1 MNSHNQRQGRR
12 ISFSLLLAVFVLSLS
27 TPIKT
32 FSAGPYCG
40 VYCLYGAMKLSGC
53 KAELRQLIKPEYI
66 GSQMGS
72 SLAELKKGAEDFGL
86 NAKTVGNLGG
96 KGLRESPYPVILHVK
111 SSAESSRYDH
121 YVLYVGESAGKS
133 RIFDPPEPVRSVPF
147 YELAS
152 IWDGNGL
159 IVSAKPIDLGA
170 IFAPARK
177 RFIFYAAIVVT
188 IILLIR
194 RLRKRWGIA
203 VKSIKGRLG
212 LSVLEG
218 AGLVTASV
226 FCGMFYHFVSD
237 AGFLAHP
244 AATAGVQKAYAGSF
258 IPKVGKA
265 KAEKL
270 LGSETVFID
279 ARYALDYKA
288 GHIEGA
294 VNVPVD
300 ANDTESRRRM
310 ADIDKDCRLV
320 VYCQSAGCKFAEKV
334 SARLKEAGYYN
345 ISIFKGGWN
354 EWENRKGD

>member
-1 MNSHNQRQGRR
+1 
-12 ISFSLLLAVFVLSLS
+12 
-27 TPIKT
+27 
-32 FSAGPYCG
+32 
-40 VYCLYGAMKLSGC
+40 MKLFDC
-53 KAELRQLIKPEYI
+53 KAELKQLIKPEYI

-72 SLAELKKGAEDFGL
+72 SLAELKKAAEDFGL
-86 NAKTVGNLGG
+86 NAKPIGKLGI
-96 KGLRESPYPVILHVK
+96 KGLRQSDYPIILHVK
-111 SSAESSRYDH
+111 SSAESSKYDH
-121 YVLYVGESAGKS
+121 YVLYVGQSGGEA
-133 RIFDPPEPVRSVPF
+133 RIFDPPRPVRSVPF
-147 YELAS
+147 YELAA
-152 IWDGNGL
+152 IWDRAGL
-159 IVSAKPIDLGA
+159 IVSAQPIDLGA
-170 IFAPARK
+170 VFAPARK
-177 RFIFYAAIVVT
+177 RFVFYAVIVAT

-212 LSVLEG
+212 LSVLEA
-218 AGLVTASV
+218 AGLVTAAV
-226 FCGMFYHFVSD
+226 VTGMFYHFVSD

-244 AATAGVQKAYAGSF
+244 SATAGVQKAYAGSF

-265 KAEKL
+265 KAEEL

-310 ADIDKDCRLV
+310 ADIDKDCWLV
-320 VYCQSAGCKFAEKV
+320 VYCQSAGCRFAEKV
-334 SARLKEAGYYN
+334 SARLKEAGYRN

-354 EWENRKGD
+354 EWKKEEH